1 MRRRLAILGASL
13 LLLAGMVVPSAVF
26 AAPVTVTI
34 HVTAQVVS
42 ITNDKDSWELGTIT
56 EGQILYFSNDNAQD
70 NDWSTITN
78 TSNVYVDVELRGTD
92 IVPVDPAYTWT
103 LASENTTETYC
114 LYANRLATP
123 TVYDVEVKSAAT
135 YNFVTAVATGLAPL
149 ATNEWSMKFTA
160 PTAFNVLDDGLE
172 KESVLTLVATK
183 HT

>member
-1 MRRRLAILGASL
+1 MKQKLAILGVAL
-13 LLLAGMVVPSAVF
+13 LLLAGMVVPLAVF

-42 ITNDKDSWELGTIT
+42 ITNDKDSWDLGTVT
-56 EGQILYFSNDNAQD
+56 EGQILYFSTNNAQD
-70 NDWSTITN
+70 DDWSTITN
-78 TSNVYVDVELRGTD
+78 TSNVHVDVELRGTD
-92 IVPVDPAYTWT
+92 IEPADPTYTWT

-114 LYANRLATP
+114 LYANLAATP
-123 TVYDVEVKSAAT
+123 TVYDVEVKKAAT
-135 YNFVTAVATGLAPL
+135 YSKVAVDLGEGL
-149 ATNEWSMKFTA
+149 TNKWSMKFTA